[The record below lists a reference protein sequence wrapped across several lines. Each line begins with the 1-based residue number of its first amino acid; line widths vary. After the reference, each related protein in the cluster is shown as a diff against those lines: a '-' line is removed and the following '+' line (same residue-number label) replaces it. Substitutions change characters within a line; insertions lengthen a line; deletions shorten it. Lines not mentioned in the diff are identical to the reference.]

1 MRRLPA
7 VYLLVLLPTLVAAN
21 ANWRRPI
28 TAPQDFLSG
37 EPEPA
42 IELSEACKGAV
53 APKLAAV
60 RHVRLADAEVRA
72 LETCMKEPIGQPGK
86 LIHAVRAVRV
96 GTSGGAYQVY
106 FNKTQA
112 FVFHGSFDK
121 LPLIDAVV
129 LLATD
134 GEISD
139 SFADAAT
146 LD

>member
-1 MRRLPA
+1 MRRMPA
-7 VYLLVLLPTLVAAN
+7 VYLLVLLPALAA
-21 ANWRRPI
+21 ADWRRPI
-28 TAPQDFLSG
+28 TAPQDFLGG

-42 IELSEACKGAV
+42 IELSEACKGAI
-53 APKLAAV
+53 APKLATV

-86 LIHAVRAVRV
+86 AIHAVRAVRI

-121 LPLIDAVV
+121 LPLTDAVV
-129 LLATD
+129 LLTTD

>member
-1 MRRLPA
+1 MRRLSA
-7 VYLLVLLPTLVAAN
+7 AYLLLLLPALAAAD

-42 IELSEACKGAV
+42 IELNEACKGAV
-53 APKLAAV
+53 APKLATV
-60 RHVRLADAEVRA
+60 RHVRLADTEVRA
-72 LETCMKEPIGQPGK
+72 LETCMKEPIGPPGK
-86 LIHAVRAVRV
+86 VIHAVRAVRV
-96 GTSGGAYQVY
+96 GSSGGAYQVY

-121 LPLIDAVV
+121 LPLTDAVV

-134 GEISD
+134 FEISD

>member
-1 MRRLPA
+1 MRRLPTA
-7 VYLLVLLPTLVAAN
+7 CLLLLLPALAAAD

-28 TAPQDFLSG
+28 TAPQDFLGG

-42 IELSEACKGAV
+42 IELSEACKATV
-53 APKLAAV
+53 APRLASV
-60 RHVRLADAEVRA
+60 RHVRLADTEVQA
-72 LETCMKEPIGQPGK
+72 LETCMKEPIGQTGK
-86 LIHAVRAVRV
+86 IIHALRAVRI
-96 GTSGGAYQVY
+96 GTSGGSYQVY

-121 LPLIDAVV
+121 LPLTDAIV
-129 LLATD
+129 LVATD
-134 GEISD
+134 GEITD

>member
-7 VYLLVLLPTLVAAN
+7 AYLLLLLPALAA
-21 ANWRRPI
+21 ADPNWRRPI

-42 IELSEACKGAV
+42 IELSTACKGIV
-53 APKLAAV
+53 APKLATA
-60 RHVRLADAEVRA
+60 RHVRLADTEVRA

-86 LIHAVRAVRV
+86 VIHAVRAVRV
-96 GTSGGAYQVY
+96 GSSGGAYQVY

-121 LPLIDAVV
+121 LPLTDAVV

-134 GEISD
+134 FEISD